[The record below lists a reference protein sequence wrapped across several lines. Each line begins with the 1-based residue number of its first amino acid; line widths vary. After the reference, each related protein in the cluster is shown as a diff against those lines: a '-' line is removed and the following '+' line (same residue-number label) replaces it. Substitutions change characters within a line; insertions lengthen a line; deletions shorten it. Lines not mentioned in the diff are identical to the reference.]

1 MFSKT
6 ESPPVRNFV
15 GNTLAAIDGERS
27 LRFVVWLTCVLFLT
41 TSAIADPDLWGHTLY
56 GLRAMELGV
65 LVERADP
72 FSYTASDA
80 AWVNHE
86 WLTEYQY
93 GVLWSTWGNFGLT
106 LWRNILVCV
115 LFGVAAMAARRA
127 HASLAA
133 VTLVWILSAE
143 CLGNFC
149 VFVRPQVA
157 TFAFFGIFLLVLR
170 TWWDKPTSRTVW
182 LLPPLMAVWVNLH
195 GGFLAGC
202 GMVMLF
208 CGGTVVREL
217 AAARRARTYDRQIH
231 RRVAG
236 AAMGMMVLVAAAT
249 LCNPYGIGLHAMLWE
264 HLGTEQL
271 VREWQPLWSV
281 RQSPVY
287 YAPFVLVLV
296 ASAGWRRWK
305 AIDAVVIGVTMWQ
318 AAAHVRHVALLTIAV
333 LILLPGPISDAIRR
347 LFPRLS
353 RIWGTPERRWLRAA
367 LVLGAVMF
375 PMALQVKSVVRFW
388 QEGVSPWQIAVE
400 GKSGIPG
407 VPLRAVGRLRAERF
421 SGNLIT
427 DYGWGQFMLWHL
439 FPESR
444 VAFDGRYRTVYPASL
459 EAEFLQ
465 FQTVDLESTPRTPM
479 IDAYPTDLA
488 ILPTGSAS
496 EEYLTQRSDWKT
508 VYGDDQAVLLA
519 RESYLERIGWT
530 PDGERLNIRANQWS
544 VFPGD
549 IWNGTAIAE
558 DGQRP
563 PPRATVAHGLVK

>member
-1 MFSKT
+1 M
-6 ESPPVRNFV
+6 ESTFV
-15 GNTLAAIDGERS
+15 HCEKRLVT
-27 LRFVVWLTCVLFLT
+27 VVWVTCVLFLT

-56 GLRAMELGV
+56 GLRAIELGV
-65 LVERADP
+65 LVERTDP
-72 FSYTASDA
+72 FSYTAVDA
-80 AWVNHE
+80 PWVNHE

-93 GVLWSTWGNFGLT
+93 GVLWNAGGNFGLT
-106 LWRNILVCV
+106 LWRNVLVCV
-115 LFGVAAMAARRA
+115 LFGAAAVAARRA

-157 TFAFFGIFLLVLR
+157 TFAFFGIYLLILR
-170 TWWDKPTSRTVW
+170 TWWDKPTSRIVW

-208 CGGTVVREL
+208 GGGTVMREL
-217 AAARRARTYDRQIH
+217 AAARRAPSHERPIH

-236 AAMGMMVLVAAAT
+236 AAFGMMVLVAAAT
-249 LCNPYGIGLHAMLWE
+249 LCNPYGIGLHEMLWE

-296 ASAGWRRWK
+296 AAAGWRRWK
-305 AIDAVVIGVTMWQ
+305 VIDTVVIGVTMWQ
-318 AAAHVRHVALLTIAV
+318 AIAHVRHVALLTIAV
-333 LILLPGPISDAIRR
+333 LILLPGPMSDAIRR

-353 RIWGTPERRWLRAA
+353 QTWGTPERRSLRVA

-375 PMALQVKSVVRFW
+375 PIVLQVKSVVRFW
-388 QEGVSPWQIAVE
+388 QEGVSPWQVAVE

-407 VPLRAVGRLRAERF
+407 VPIRAVGLLHTEEI

-439 FPESR
+439 YPESR

-459 EAEFLQ
+459 EAEFLE
-465 FQTVDLESTPRTPM
+465 FQTVDLELTPRTPM
-479 IDAYPTDLA
+479 IDSYPTDLA
-488 ILPTGSAS
+488 ILPVGSAS
-496 EEYLTQRSDWKT
+496 EQYLTDRADWRT
-508 VYGDDQAVLLA
+508 VYRDDQAVLLA
-519 RESYLERIGWT
+519 RRTYLEQIGWT
-530 PDGERLNIRANQWS
+530 PRTGRSAVPTSQWS

-549 IWNGTAIAE
+549 IANGTAIAE
-558 DGQRP
+558 QAHQP
-563 PPRATVAHGLVK
+563 LARATVARGPAN